1 MSELTS
7 QKLDPLS
14 KKTKIAYSFGYLGT
28 VLATWTFSTYI
39 FFFYASV
46 IGLDPI
52 WIGIALGILGIW
64 DMFNDPIMGHIS
76 DKTNTRWGRRRPY
89 MIFGTIP
96 LAISF
101 ILLWWNP
108 FEDWFMIFIYFLIIM
123 LIFEWLYTMVQ
134 LSYRALYPEM
144 TIDINERL
152 EIAGY
157 LEFFD
162 IIALILGYVLSL
174 IIVAIFRGAGYS
186 PAMAWL
192 LMATILGVIMVISI
206 LTATAVTKEKEIFYK
221 EQALGLIEA
230 LKFTWKNK
238 AFRVVAVAWL
248 CISIAYV
255 IGSATAIFF
264 TIYILEM
271 SELETAISLLF
282 IFLTGIPCLLLWYK
296 LSQKIG
302 TVRATMM
309 AMTLFGISFFI
320 LLFVVNLIMFMI
332 AIAILGIGFAGV
344 ILLPQTLYADVIDE
358 DEIITGVRREGIYSG
373 IQAFIA
379 KASVSVSYITMAI
392 VLQLSNFQSGAAT
405 QPESA
410 LLGIRLLISLIPA
423 GVMLIGILIYTQYP
437 LKGERLKKVKEE
449 VIELHDKKKKALEQK
464 IAE

>member
-1 MSELTS
+1 MENI
-7 QKLDPLS
+7 KEGKLS
-14 KKTKIAYSFGYLGT
+14 KKTKIGYSFGYLGT

-39 FFFYASV
+39 FFFYAFV
-46 IGLDPI
+46 VGLDPI

-76 DKTNTRWGRRRPY
+76 DKTKTRWGRRRPY

-96 LAISF
+96 LVISF

-108 FEDWFMIFIYFLIIM
+108 FYDWFMIFIYFLIIM

-174 IIVAIFRGAGYS
+174 IIVGILRGAGYS

-192 LMATILGVIMVISI
+192 LMATILGVVIAISVF
-206 LTATAVTKEKEIFYK
+206 TATAVTEEKEIFYK
-221 EQALGLIEA
+221 EEALRFIKA
-230 LKFTWKNK
+230 LKFTMKNK
-238 AFRVVAVAWL
+238 AFRVVAIAWL

-264 TIYILEM
+264 TTYILGM

-296 LSQKIG
+296 LSQKVG

-309 AMTLFGISFFI
+309 AMTLFGISFLI
-320 LLFVVNLIMFMI
+320 LLFVVNIIMFMI
-332 AIAILGIGFAGV
+332 AIAILGVGFAGV

-358 DEIITGVRREGIYSG
+358 DETITGVRREGMYSG

-379 KASVSVSYITMAI
+379 KGSVSLSYVTMAI
-392 VLQLSNFQSGAAT
+392 VLSLAGFQSGAT
-405 QPESA
+405 SQPESA
-410 LLGIRLLISLIPA
+410 LLGIRLLISLIP
-423 GVMLIGILIYTQYP
+423 GIVMFIGILIYTQYP
-437 LKGERLKKVKEE
+437 LKGDRLQRVKEE
-449 VIELHDKKKKALEQK
+449 VLRLHEEKKKAIGQ
-464 IAE
+464 

>member
-1 MSELTS
+1 MEN
-7 QKLDPLS
+7 KNEGKLS
-14 KKTKIAYSFGYLGT
+14 KKTKIGYSFGYLGT

-46 IGLDPI
+46 VGLDPI
-52 WIGIALGILGIW
+52 WIGLALGILGIW
-64 DMFNDPIMGHIS
+64 DMFNDPIMGHLS
-76 DKTNTRWGRRRPY
+76 DKTKTRWGRRRPY

-96 LAISF
+96 LVISF

-108 FEDWFMIFIYFLIIM
+108 FYDWFMVFIYFLIIM

-134 LSYRALYPEM
+134 LSYRSLYPEM
-144 TIDINERL
+144 TTDINERL

-174 IIVAIFRGAGYS
+174 IIVGILRGAGYS
-186 PAMAWL
+186 PAIAWL
-192 LMATILGVIMVISI
+192 LMATILGVVMAISI
-206 LTATAVTKEKEIFYK
+206 FTATAVTKEKEIFYK
-221 EQALGLIEA
+221 EEA
-230 LKFTWKNK
+230 LKFIKALKSTMKNK
-238 AFRVVAVAWL
+238 AFRVVAIAWL
-248 CISIAYV
+248 CISVAYV

-264 TIYILEM
+264 TTYILGM

-309 AMTLFGISFFI
+309 AMTLFGISFI
-320 LLFVVNLIMFMI
+320 LLLFVINIIMFMI
-332 AIAILGIGFAGV
+332 AIAILGVGFAGV

-358 DEIITGVRREGIYSG
+358 DETITGVRREGIYSG

-379 KASVSVSYITMAI
+379 KGSVSLSYVTMAI
-392 VLQLSNFQSGAAT
+392 VLSLAGFQSGAT
-405 QPESA
+405 SQPESA
-410 LLGIRLLISLIPA
+410 LLGIRLLISLIP
-423 GVMLIGILIYTQYP
+423 GIVMFIGILIYTQYP
-437 LKGERLKKVKEE
+437 LKGERLQRVKKEVLRLHEE
-449 VIELHDKKKKALEQK
+449 KKKAIGQQK
-464 IAE
+464 V

>member
-1 MSELTS
+1 MNENVNEQHLT
-7 QKLDPLS
+7 
-14 KKTKIAYSFGYLGT
+14 KKTKIGYSFGFLGT
-28 VLATWTFSTYI
+28 VLAPWTFSTYI

-64 DMFNDPIMGHIS
+64 DMFNDPIMGYIS
-76 DKTNTRWGRRRPY
+76 DKTKTRWGRRRPY
-89 MIFGTIP
+89 LIFGTIP
-96 LAISF
+96 LVISF

-108 FEDWFMIFIYFLIIM
+108 FYDWFMIFIYFLIIM

-144 TIDINERL
+144 TTDINERL

-174 IIVAIFRGAGYS
+174 IIVGILREAGYS

-192 LMATILGVIMVISI
+192 LMATILGIVMVISI
-206 LTATAVTKEKEIFYK
+206 FTATAVTKEKEIFYK
-221 EQALGLIEA
+221 EKTLGFVKA
-230 LKFTWKNK
+230 LKFTMKNK
-238 AFRVVAVAWL
+238 AFRVVAIAWL
-248 CISIAYV
+248 CIYIAYV

-264 TIYILEM
+264 TIYILGM

-282 IFLTGIPCLLLWYK
+282 MFLTGIPCLLLWYK

-309 AMTLFGISFFI
+309 AMTLFGIAFLILFFVI
-320 LLFVVNLIMFMI
+320 NLIMFII
-332 AIAILGIGFAGV
+332 AIAILGIGIAGV

-358 DEIITGVRREGIYSG
+358 DEIITGVRREGMYSG

-379 KASVSVSYITMAI
+379 KGSVSLSYVTMAI
-392 VLQLSNFQSGAAT
+392 VLSMAGFQAGATT
-405 QPESA
+405 QSESA
-410 LLGIRLLISLIPA
+410 LLGIRILISIVP
-423 GVMLIGILIYTQYP
+423 GIVMFIGILIYTQYP
-437 LKGERLKKVKEE
+437 LKGDRLRRVKEE
-449 VIELHDKKKKALEQK
+449 VLRLHEEKKKALGH
-464 IAE
+464 

>member
-1 MSELTS
+1 MENI
-7 QKLDPLS
+7 KEGKLS
-14 KKTKIAYSFGYLGT
+14 KKTKIGYSFGYLGT

-46 IGLDPI
+46 VGLDPI

-76 DKTNTRWGRRRPY
+76 DKTKTRWGRRRPY

-96 LAISF
+96 LVISF

-108 FEDWFMIFIYFLIIM
+108 FYDWFMIFIYFLIIM

-174 IIVAIFRGAGYS
+174 IIVGILRDAGYS

-192 LMATILGVIMVISI
+192 LMATILGVVIAISVF
-206 LTATAVTKEKEIFYK
+206 TATAVTEEKEIFYK
-221 EQALGLIEA
+221 EEALRFIKA
-230 LKFTWKNK
+230 LKFTMKNK
-238 AFRVVAVAWL
+238 AFRVVAIAWL

-264 TIYILEM
+264 TTYILGM

-296 LSQKIG
+296 LSQKVG

-309 AMTLFGISFFI
+309 AMTLFGISFLI
-320 LLFVVNLIMFMI
+320 LLFVFNIIMFMI
-332 AIAILGIGFAGV
+332 AIAILGVGFAGV

-358 DEIITGVRREGIYSG
+358 DETITGVRREGMYSG

-379 KASVSVSYITMAI
+379 KGSVSLSYVTMAI
-392 VLQLSNFQSGAAT
+392 VLSLAGFQSGAT
-405 QPESA
+405 SQPESA
-410 LLGIRLLISLIPA
+410 LLGIRLLISLIP
-423 GVMLIGILIYTQYP
+423 GIVMFIGILIYTQYP
-437 LKGERLKKVKEE
+437 LKGDRLQRVKEE
-449 VIELHDKKKKALEQK
+449 VLRLHEEKKKAIGQ
-464 IAE
+464 

>member
-1 MSELTS
+1 MGNAKERPLT
-7 QKLDPLS
+7 
-14 KKTKIAYSFGYLGT
+14 KKTKIGYSFGYLGT

-46 IGLDPI
+46 VGLDPI
-52 WIGIALGILGIW
+52 WIGIALGILGVW

-76 DKTNTRWGRRRPY
+76 DRTKTRWGRRRPY

-96 LAISF
+96 LVISF

-108 FEDWFMIFIYFLIIM
+108 FYDWFMIFIYFLIIM
-123 LIFEWLYTMVQ
+123 LVFEWIFTMVS
-134 LSYRALYPEM
+134 LSYRSLYPEM

-174 IIVAIFRGAGYS
+174 IIVGILRGAGYS

-192 LMATILGVIMVISI
+192 IMAVILGIVMAISVF
-206 LTATAVTKEKEIFYK
+206 TATAVTKEKEIFYK
-221 EQALGLIEA
+221 EEALGFIKA

-238 AFRVVAVAWL
+238 AFRVVAISWL

-264 TIYILEM
+264 TIYILGM
-271 SELETAISLLF
+271 TELETAISLLF

-296 LSQKIG
+296 LSQKMG
-302 TVRATMM
+302 TVKATMM
-309 AMTLFGISFFI
+309 AMLLFGISFLI
-320 LLFVVNLIMFMI
+320 LLFVINLVMFMI

-358 DEIITGVRREGIYSG
+358 DETITGVRREGMYSG

-379 KASVSVSYITMAI
+379 KGSVSLSYVTMAL
-392 VLQLSNFQSGAAT
+392 VLSLTGFKSGAAL
-405 QPESA
+405 QSESA

-423 GVMLIGILIYTQYP
+423 TVIFIGILIYTQYP

-449 VIELHDKKKKALEQK
+449 VFRLHEEKVKALEQK
-464 IAE
+464 KL

>member
-1 MSELTS
+1 MNENAKEGILT
-7 QKLDPLS
+7 
-14 KKTKIAYSFGYLGT
+14 KKTKIGYSFGYLGT

-76 DKTNTRWGRRRPY
+76 DKTKTRWGRRRPY
-89 MIFGTIP
+89 MIFGTVP
-96 LAISF
+96 LVISF

-108 FEDWFMIFIYFLIIM
+108 FYDWFMIFIYFLIIM
-123 LIFEWLYTMVQ
+123 LIFEWLFTMVA
-134 LSYRALYPEM
+134 LSYRSLYPEM

-174 IIVAIFRGAGYS
+174 IIVGILRAAGYS

-192 LMATILGVIMVISI
+192 LMATILGVVMAISVF
-206 LTATAVTKEKEIFYK
+206 TATAVTKEREIFYK
-221 EQALGLIEA
+221 EEALGFIKA
-230 LKFTWKNK
+230 LKFTLKNK
-238 AFRVVAVAWL
+238 AFRVVAIAWL
-248 CISIAYV
+248 CISVAYV

-264 TIYILEM
+264 TTYILGM
-271 SELETAISLLF
+271 TELETAISLLF

-296 LSQKIG
+296 LSQRVG

-309 AMTLFGISFFI
+309 AMMLFGISFFI

-358 DEIITGVRREGIYSG
+358 DETITGVRREGMYSG

-379 KASVSVSYITMAI
+379 KGSVSLSYVTMAI
-392 VLQLSNFQSGAAT
+392 VLSMAGFQAGATT

-410 LLGIRLLISLIPA
+410 LLGIRLLISLIP
-423 GVMLIGILIYTQYP
+423 GIVMFIGILIYTQYP
-437 LKGERLKKVKEE
+437 LKGDRLHRVKEE
-449 VIELHDKKKKALEQK
+449 VLRLHEEKKKALEK
-464 IAE
+464 